1 MTSTPAQK
9 FVRSF
14 ANQLQSFRN
23 LIQALRPWACNAFE
37 NDRGAAEMR
46 VDIFL
51 FASHLWNGKSIIGF
65 QKFNVIAALRNRYFL
80 HVCEKRRK
88 RRDWFLQSMFKTGN
102 LHGNFRILLK
112 LGRDLQAAKKKS
124 MANGHIARVHTNTQP
139 PTKITSRTTDTGWR
153 RIATNYP
160 DGLLQNLDILSC
172 I

>member
-1 MTSTPAQK
+1 MLVTSTPAQK

-23 LIQALRPWACNAFE
+23 LIRALRPWACNAFE

-112 LGRDLQAAKKKS
+112 LGRDLQAAKK
-124 MANGHIARVHTNTQP
+124 
-139 PTKITSRTTDTGWR
+139 
-153 RIATNYP
+153 
-160 DGLLQNLDILSC
+160 NLWPMVT
-172 I
+172 